1 MAWYDKYLT
10 VYNRPFN
17 EVPYDII
24 TEARRRIMAMQSKQ
38 PVVSIV
44 VIAYNEA
51 TRLSACLWSLSNI
64 KTAYALEVIG
74 IDNNSSDATSQVYKA
89 FGVKCITEP
98 RQSPGYARKCGLDN
112 SAGRYHFFIDADTM
126 YPSCYID
133 LMMQRLLSRGVS
145 CVGTFWSFYPDERHS
160 RMSLMVFE
168 FIRDVFLFLQHFKR
182 PELCV
187 RGMTFA
193 FNADYARQVGI
204 RTDIR
209 RGEDGSLAL
218 ELKRF
223 GRIAF
228 LYNRRARVITGY
240 GTVNED
246 SIWQSLI
253 KRIRIQSRAL
263 LGIFSSK
270 ETYEDSDDNL
280 IHSD

>member
-10 VYNRPFN
+10 VYNRPFH
-17 EVPYDII
+17 EVPSEIV
-24 TEARRRIMAMQSKQ
+24 TEARERIVSMQSEK
-38 PVVSIV
+38 PVVSVV

-51 TRLSACLWSLSNI
+51 ERLSACLWSLSNI
-64 KTAYALEVIG
+64 KTTYPLEILGV
-74 IDNNSSDATSQVYKA
+74 DNNSSDATSQVYQA
-89 FGVKCITEP
+89 FGVKCITELK
-98 RQSPGYARKCGLDN
+98 QSPGYARKCGLEN
-112 SAGRYHFFIDADTM
+112 SKGRYHFFIDADTM
-126 YPSCYID
+126 YPSCYVD
-133 LMMQRLLSRGVS
+133 MMMRKLLLPGVS
-145 CVGTFWSFYPDERHS
+145 CVGTFWSFYPDEHHS
-160 RMSLMVFE
+160 KSALWIFE
-168 FIRDVFLFLQHFKR
+168 FIRDTFLFFQHFKR

-228 LYNRRARVITGY
+228 LYDRKARVITGY

-246 SIWQSLI
+246 SIWKSLV
-253 KRIRIQSRAL
+253 KRVKIQSHAL
-263 LGIFSSK
+263 LGFFCSK
-270 ETYEDSDDNL
+270 EKYEDSDDNL
-280 IHSD
+280 IK